1 MKNACK
7 KKYNQQ
13 INSYFIKQLSKF
25 IYVLYKIINHFYLDL
40 FLTYVTISHQAI
52 STLINFT

>member
-1 MKNACK
+1 MPAK

-13 INSYFIKQLSKF
+13 INGYFIKQLSKF

-40 FLTYVTISHQAI
+40 FLIYVTISHQAI